1 MTRIENHCCDCAA
14 PGYPCRGNLC
24 PDRHVP
30 VLYCDNTRCT
40 AHHTGADRLFIVGG
54 VELCMDCVA
63 SIAERNG
70 LEVEDLIEGE
80 V

>member
-24 PDRHVP
+24 PLTSVE
-30 VLYCDNTRCT
+30 VIYCDRC
-40 AHHTGADRLFIVGG
+40 GEQINPDEVVR
-54 VELCMDCVA
+54 VEELDLCMDCVA
-63 SIAERNG
+63 AIAERNG
-70 LEVEDLIEGE
+70 VEVEDLIEGE

>member
-1 MTRIENHCCDCAA
+1 MIRIENHCCDCAA
-14 PGYPCRGNLC
+14 PGYPCRGDLC
-24 PDRHVP
+24 PYRHVT

-40 AHHTGADRLFIVGG
+40 AHHTGAERLYIVGG
-54 VELCMDCVA
+54 VELCKDCVA

-70 LEVEDLIEGE
+70 VEVEDLIEEE